1 MFGATTAH
9 VRYSIRAA
17 PATALAIRH

>member
-9 VRYSIRAA
+9 VRCSILAA
-17 PATALAIRH
+17 LATALAIRH

>member
-1 MFGATTAH
+1 MFGATTPH

-17 PATALAIRH
+17 LATALAIRH

>member
-9 VRYSIRAA
+9 VRYPIRAA
-17 PATALAIRH
+17 LATALAIRH

>member
-9 VRYSIRAA
+9 VRYSTRTAL
-17 PATALAIRH
+17 ATALAIRH